1 MTAFKK
7 QRKSVWDHSAL
18 DPVICTGKVENNDFR
33 LESFES
39 FEESEFSRNHFFE
52 KLALSRGRL
61 FRDDDDKKI
70 FNPWS
75 VRIITN
81 RGGTREMISTL
92 KGETLWL
99 SVCDDSSASICHLE
113 GDEKKPIEKYEVL
126 KDTKINF
133 LHHVTINARKRL
145 EESYNRARVREIE

>member
-1 MTAFKK
+1 
-7 QRKSVWDHSAL
+7 
-18 DPVICTGKVENNDFR
+18 
-33 LESFES
+33 
-39 FEESEFSRNHFFE
+39 
-52 KLALSRGRL
+52 
-61 FRDDDDKKI
+61 
-70 FNPWS
+70 
-75 VRIITN
+75 
-81 RGGTREMISTL
+81 MISTL